1 MALQPTGESVR
12 IWKKGQKCEIYCIS
26 QKQPQWVKAEVIG
39 VFEDEEGDW
48 VKVKYGKTRMEV
60 LSDSEN
66 IRILSEEKGQD
77 DHGWNVGSQCEL
89 YSRDTGKWMEG
100 EVINLFNDELGRYL
114 RVQYGPRVQD
124 VNIKHVSHDLRARGT
139 SHLAVTLDEFKKL
152 KAATTKNAI
161 QKVLKRIFA
170 NSEKFVFDDGGS
182 SLVLYVLVNVVSHI
196 LASCSHITTFK
207 IISFCIGF

>member
-1 MALQPTGESVR
+1 MALQAVKENTQN
-12 IWKKGQKCEIYCIS
+12 WQKGQKCEIYCHYN
-26 QKQPQWVKAEVIG
+26 KQLQCVKGEVTGIFDDEDGQWVR
-39 VFEDEEGDW
+39 
-48 VKVKYGKTRMEV
+48 VKYGNKKRVQV
-60 LSDSEN
+60 LSDSED
-66 IRILSEEKGQD
+66 IRVLSEEKEPD
-77 DHGWNVGSQCEL
+77 DHGWNIGSQCEL
-89 YSRDTGKWMEG
+89 YSRDTGKWTEG

-170 NSEKFVFDDGGS
+170 SSEKFVFDDGGS
-182 SLVLYVLVNVVSHI
+182 SLVLYVLGNVVSHI
-196 LASCSHITTFK
+196 LASCSHSIFLVLV
-207 IISFCIGF
+207 